1 MFDFIKYLPTEFE
14 WRFNDNYC
22 VPRGPSFARA
32 RRITLHI
39 AGNQLGVKAPRHSPR
54 RSTVEQV
61 RVLPGHD
68 LLEDRKLSHFSSASM
83 PNDHWGYAVPLVRRW
98 GFWGPWM
105 SGCKA
110 ELAMSITVIG
120 RQPEHAFRDISFFHP
135 RAFEMVLVQYLND
148 SYGHRRWGDEGP
160 DALIPRRH
168 GPADWQRHNHL
179 PVFSASCKIYN
190 QGPDPDITNNL
201 SYPDHLFLFPIADQY
216 FVQVTF
222 VQHLYSLDERGKLA
236 FDPSPVQALQDAI
249 FNSISLELSPES
261 QASYNKVKAEVGD
274 MQLTPTFA
282 PLKWPVGTEEVAG
295 EQRNSR
301 LIER

>member
-1 MFDFIKYLPTEFE
+1 MRNYFKYPPLQ
-14 WRFNDNYC
+14 WRKRKEYC
-22 VPRGPSFARA
+22 VPQGPSFAWA
-32 RRITLHI
+32 PWTTLHL
-39 AGNQLGVKAPRHSPR
+39 AGNRLRFKAPRHSPHF
-54 RSTVEQV
+54 SSVEQT

-68 LLEDRKLSHFSSASM
+68 VLADSKLSRFSQVEM
-83 PNDHWGYAVPLVRRW
+83 PNDHWGYATPLSRMW
-98 GFWGPWM
+98 AFWGPWM

-110 ELAMSITVIG
+110 ELAMGITVIG

-168 GPADWQRHNHL
+168 GPADWQRHSHL

-222 VQHLYSLDERGKLA
+222 VQHLYSRDDRHKLTYDA
-236 FDPSPVQALQDAI
+236 TPVQALQDAI

-282 PLKWPVGTEEVAG
+282 PLKWPIGVEESTA
-295 EQRNSR
+295 QQDS
-301 LIER
+301 LFIER